1 MAGGGGD
8 YEAHGFKVPKDMQ
21 LAMWKKDNPNATA
34 IEAKRAEMR
43 ILGNLSDD
51 EINEALAAKQAHIKA
66 ATIYY
71 DKVEGCLQQ
80 IKSAEEAACRSYQE
94 LKVIWEKNFTD
105 TDNPRGNNEDW
116 TPEAGDGEYG
126 HTWSEAKEV
135 RFRRGGEEGI
145 KGEGLAL
152 SIAGSSADSRIA
164 AQFFGAAY
172 FHARAMAENSAFC
185 ADSHRSGTP
194 GINARAT
201 RLVWHHQVISTSDN
215 FGQFK
220 YDAGVLGPKHGQ
232 VLPSSLKEG
241 YQNTNVTKADR
252 EKIKLVIQYA
262 GTAHAHAHQAYWT
275 QLGAK
280 SSDPNDTAWQEAIKL
295 SYHWSSGAGARDQ
308 VAVFGGSSFKKG
320 LAEAKEV
327 DPSAILPMGARRW
340 SNGTLLE
347 MQRELKDALKRLIAA
362 DINTAA
368 NQKLHDDLG
377 NRIGGLSRQAKN
389 IANGYSC
396 WSEAS
401 NIFANAQQ
409 DYNKVIA
416 DLAGSGSRWEGVKN
430 ILGGEGWDGLND
442 YLIDMLDDSHSAAAY
457 AAQDRQRTIFNEQCF
472 LLSYISD
479 IAAHKKRR
487 DSIAPR
493 SGSIAASCA
502 TGETPG
508 KGVPYL
514 GEAGNSSLLV
524 DGDPYGFLN
533 KLTQTGDQKVF
544 FNMKSDVLNHLQP
557 MIRLFKVAYDSDNET
572 TEQEFVFQSWGAH
585 NLQAVLKRKE
595 QRGFGVGVKSFDFSY
610 EGNNPFAVKKS
621 IKATLKIFANS
632 MSELFD
638 ERGGISYSDLALKTK
653 QPTQSTKDCASTAAG
668 GSQSAIGQ
676 HSALEEANLDK
687 LNFRLKAVVGW
698 ARPSGHG
705 PWSTMSSLTS
715 DPDRNSNNL
724 RDAIYQSYTTLNL
737 TPTVHNFEFDDMGR
751 VIFTI
756 EYLAFVDDYY
766 DSPAFNIFAGTDTT
780 IEQIIRNLQIE
791 YYNRNCKSEE
801 ASNVKKTLADKAAA
815 EKSQALT
822 SLIENLKGKKRIY
835 YIKLP
840 WSEVAEFNSAGPFY
854 NWNAGEG
861 AGESFQIESD
871 SENDASMASEMQ
883 AAFDSYDFQGA
894 QASKEE
900 QNVFKASLLVEN
912 PETINLSFFYIS
924 DLIDTILESLEKEL
938 STLGERLSTR
948 LPAEGSDI
956 TRCQVIMA
964 VDKYTRAYKNFKKL
978 RILLG
983 PVEFV
988 NQGDKGTKVLGG
1000 ASAMVNFGDIPI
1012 SVRYFLEYLADQML
1026 KKERSTYTLTTFL
1039 NDLFNKLIR
1048 DFLNDET
1055 CFDWSIK
1062 QRVRVNQAVITSYP
1076 QQADGLDE
1084 IAASMKASGKA
1095 RISLSTLSMPI
1106 LNISGRGPISSPDVA
1121 EEVNYFVYFAG
1132 RTAPAERMQGNKRD
1146 DENAG
1151 IFHYQ
1156 LGRGEGLIKNI
1167 KLSKTDSRGLAEVRF
1182 EQDGYDGLKQL
1193 RVVYDTEIDS
1203 YSNVKTYPGTY
1214 IYVDPRGFAPD
1225 MRAGGTATEFGLT
1238 DLGIGGYYMIVK
1250 SSHTFAAGQAE
1261 SKIYAK
1267 WVNAIE
1273 NAAVQ
1278 AERAADIGDPDASTT
1293 GPAQCQSAL
1302 ATRKDDAE
1310 EEVVNP

>member
-1 MAGGGGD
+1 MAAVLRGKKK
-8 YEAHGFKVPKDMQ
+8 A
-21 LAMWKKDNPNATA
+21 LAQWKKDNPNATA
-34 IEAKRAEMR
+34 VDLLRARLRIEEG
-43 ILGNLSDD
+43 LTDD
-51 EINEALAAKQAHIKA
+51 EAGEAIAARAAHVKA
-66 ATIYY
+66 STAFY
-71 DKVEGCLQQ
+71 DSVEGCLQT
-80 IKSAEEAACRSYQE
+80 IKAAEENACSAYKE
-94 LKVIWEKNFTD
+94 IKVIWEKNFAS
-105 TDNPRGNNEDW
+105 TDNPRGNDKSW
-116 TPEAGDGEYG
+116 TWAAGNHHMLGEARG
-126 HTWSEAKEV
+126 T
-135 RFRRGGEEGI
+135 RFPRDSDTGFDV
-145 KGEGLAL
+145 LAL
-152 SIAGSSADSRIA
+152 DKALPA
-164 AQFFGAAY
+164 ANTTLYSLMAAEFFGAAY
-172 FHARAMAENSAFC
+172 YYIHSMAANSAFC
-185 ADSHRSGTP
+185 VDAEGQEFQSSFGVVTTQPLNVEESSDHRGSNTYDHSKLRSHEGR
-194 GINARAT
+194 
-201 RLVWHHQVISTSDN
+201 VIPN
-215 FGQFK
+215 
-220 YDAGVLGPKHGQ
+220 
-232 VLPSSLKEG
+232 SLKEG
-241 YQNTNVTKADR
+241 YQSTDVAEAKR
-252 EKIKLVIQYA
+252 QRIKDGLQHA
-262 GTAHAHAHQAYWT
+262 GGAHAHAHEAFWR
-275 QLGAK
+275 QLGHRGRGTAEK
-280 SSDPNDTAWQEAIKL
+280 PNDDWVDAVKL
-295 SYHWSSGAGARDQ
+295 SWRYSNANARSARDQ
-308 VAVFGGSSFKKG
+308 IALMNNKG
-320 LAEAKEV
+320 WDAEAARVQEI
-327 DPSAILPMGARRW
+327 DPHAIPRGARPW
-340 SNGTLLE
+340 QNGTLKE
-347 MQRELKDALKRLIAA
+347 MNATLMAALGKLIAA
-362 DINTAA
+362 DIDTAA
-368 NQKLHDDLG
+368 NQALRDDLG
-377 NRIGGLSRQAKN
+377 TRIHNVGNFATQKAEGYRCWTKAAQAF
-389 IANGYSC
+389 G
-396 WSEAS
+396 
-401 NIFANAQQ
+401 NARQ
-409 DYNKVIA
+409 DYEDKLR
-416 DLAGSGSRWEGVKN
+416 DLFGDGHWGRLKRLLTPGD
-430 ILGGEGWDGLND
+430 GWDGQSDLMHDLLAN
-442 YLIDMLDDSHSAAAY
+442 SGRASAY

-479 IAAHKKRR
+479 ISAHKKRR
-487 DSIAPR
+487 DSTAPR

-572 TEQEFVFQSWGAH
+572 TEQEFVFQSWGASGEEKTPH
-585 NLQAVLKRKE
+585 ANLQAALKRKE

-638 ERGGISYSDLALKTK
+638 VRNGISYSDLALKTT

-715 DPDRNSNNL
+715 DPNRNSNSL

-751 VIFTI
+751 VVFTI

-791 YYNRNCKSEE
+791 YYNRNCKSKE
-801 ASNVKKTLADKAAA
+801 ASEVKKKLADRAAA

-822 SLIENLKGKKRIY
+822 SLIENLKYKKRIY

-854 NWNAGEG
+854 NWKAGEG

-883 AAFDSYDFQGA
+883 AAFDSYNFEGA
-894 QASKEE
+894 EASGNE

-948 LPAEGSDI
+948 LPAGGSDI
-956 TRCQVIMA
+956 TQCQVIMA

-988 NQGDKGTKVLGG
+988 NQGDKGTRVLGG

-1012 SVRYFLEYLADQML
+1012 SVRYFLEYLAAQML

-1084 IAASMKASGKA
+1084 IAASIKASGKA

-1278 AERAADIGDPDASTT
+1278 AERAESTGNSDASTT

-1302 ATRKDDAE
+1302 ATRNDDAE
-1310 EEVVNP
+1310 EEAASP

>member
-1 MAGGGGD
+1 
-8 YEAHGFKVPKDMQ
+8 
-21 LAMWKKDNPNATA
+21 
-34 IEAKRAEMR
+34 
-43 ILGNLSDD
+43 
-51 EINEALAAKQAHIKA
+51 
-66 ATIYY
+66 
-71 DKVEGCLQQ
+71 
-80 IKSAEEAACRSYQE
+80 
-94 LKVIWEKNFTD
+94 
-105 TDNPRGNNEDW
+105 
-116 TPEAGDGEYG
+116 
-126 HTWSEAKEV
+126 
-135 RFRRGGEEGI
+135 
-145 KGEGLAL
+145 
-152 SIAGSSADSRIA
+152 
-164 AQFFGAAY
+164 
-172 FHARAMAENSAFC
+172 
-185 ADSHRSGTP
+185 
-194 GINARAT
+194 
-201 RLVWHHQVISTSDN
+201 
-215 FGQFK
+215 
-220 YDAGVLGPKHGQ
+220 
-232 VLPSSLKEG
+232 
-241 YQNTNVTKADR
+241 
-252 EKIKLVIQYA
+252 
-262 GTAHAHAHQAYWT
+262 
-275 QLGAK
+275 
-280 SSDPNDTAWQEAIKL
+280 
-295 SYHWSSGAGARDQ
+295 
-308 VAVFGGSSFKKG
+308 
-320 LAEAKEV
+320 
-327 DPSAILPMGARRW
+327 
-340 SNGTLLE
+340 
-347 MQRELKDALKRLIAA
+347 
-362 DINTAA
+362 
-368 NQKLHDDLG
+368 
-377 NRIGGLSRQAKN
+377 
-389 IANGYSC
+389 
-396 WSEAS
+396 
-401 NIFANAQQ
+401 
-409 DYNKVIA
+409 
-416 DLAGSGSRWEGVKN
+416 
-430 ILGGEGWDGLND
+430 
-442 YLIDMLDDSHSAAAY
+442 
-457 AAQDRQRTIFNEQCF
+457 
-472 LLSYISD
+472 
-479 IAAHKKRR
+479 
-487 DSIAPR
+487 
-493 SGSIAASCA
+493 
-502 TGETPG
+502 
-508 KGVPYL
+508 
-514 GEAGNSSLLV
+514 
-524 DGDPYGFLN
+524 
-533 KLTQTGDQKVF
+533 
-544 FNMKSDVLNHLQP
+544 
-557 MIRLFKVAYDSDNET
+557 
-572 TEQEFVFQSWGAH
+572 
-585 NLQAVLKRKE
+585 
-595 QRGFGVGVKSFDFSY
+595 VGVKSFDFSY

-638 ERGGISYSDLALKTK
+638 VHNGISYSDLALKTT
-653 QPTQSTKDCASTAAG
+653 QPTQSNNDCATIAAG
-668 GSQSAIGQ
+668 GFVTAIGQ

-698 ARPSGHG
+698 ARPSGQG

-715 DPDRNSNNL
+715 DPNRNSNNL

-791 YYNRNCKSEE
+791 FYNRNCKSEE
-801 ASNVKKTLADKAAA
+801 ASNVKKTLADRAAA

-861 AGESFQIESD
+861 AGEAFQIQSD
-871 SENDASMASEMQ
+871 SENDASLAAEMAT
-883 AAFDSYDFQGA
+883 AFDSYNFADAGVG
-894 QASKEE
+894 SESEE
-900 QNVFKASLLVEN
+900 AYVFKASLLVEN
-912 PETINLSFFYIS
+912 PETLNLSFFYIS

-938 STLGERLSTR
+938 STLGDRLSDRLST
-948 LPAEGSDI
+948 EGSDI
-956 TRCQVIMA
+956 TRCQVTMA

-988 NQGDKGTKVLGG
+988 NQGDQGTRVLGG

-1026 KKERSTYTLTTFL
+1026 KKERSTYTLTSFL

-1084 IAASMKASGKA
+1084 IAASMKAAGKA

-1121 EEVNYFVYFAG
+1121 DEVNYFVYFAG

-1273 NAAVQ
+1273 NSAIQ
-1278 AERAADIGDPDASTT
+1278 AERATATGNPDAATT
-1293 GPAQCQSAL
+1293 GPAQCHSAL
-1302 ATRKDDAE
+1302 ANRNDNAE